1 MDTRFEMWLARAMIC
16 LFEMI
21 FIFMS
26 RFYLCGSA
34 WSARH
39 KWSHGKKQRRLLD
52 TGKQPKWLVWLL
64 YTDIRTIRNQ
74 SFGLRLNMVMWIA
87 AVPYI
92 ISELALGW
100 IAPPLVIRIILAVF
114 AAFFALC
121 SFISACIDHKRS
133 YGHALILRRKP
144 NKISKSESSIF
155 DLILLGI
162 QLAVA
167 YCYLIMHMG

>member
-1 MDTRFEMWLARAMIC
+1 MDTRFQMWLVRSLLC
-16 LFEMI
+16 LFELI

-26 RFYLCGSA
+26 RFYLCSGA
-34 WSARH
+34 WNARH

-64 YTDIRTIRNQ
+64 YTDIRSVKNQ
-74 SFGLRLNMVMWIA
+74 NFSLRLNMIMWMA

-92 ISELALGW
+92 ISEIGLGW
-100 IAPPLVIRIILAVF
+100 IPPGLPIRIVLAVF

-121 SFISACIDHKRS
+121 SFISACIDHKRT
-133 YGHALILRRKP
+133 YGYALILRRKP
-144 NKISKSESSIF
+144 NKSSKSESSIF
-155 DLILLGI
+155 DAMLMGL

-167 YCYLIMHMG
+167 YCYLTMHMG